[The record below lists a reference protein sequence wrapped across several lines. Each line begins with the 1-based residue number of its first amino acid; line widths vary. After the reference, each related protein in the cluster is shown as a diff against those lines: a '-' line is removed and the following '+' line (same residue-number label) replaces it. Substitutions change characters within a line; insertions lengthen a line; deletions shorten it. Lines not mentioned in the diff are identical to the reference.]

1 MLHAYSQ
8 VFGTL
13 THQLGLG
20 ISLDFKNIQGYAYE
34 THVKSS
40 IIQVMASLSAI
51 TKVNTENA

>member
-1 MLHAYSQ
+1 MLHAFSQ

-20 ISLDFKNIQGYAYE
+20 ISFDFKNIQGYAYE

-40 IIQVMASLSAI
+40 IIHVMTSKSAF
-51 TKVNTENA
+51 TKVNTEHA